1 VERVIFNDS
10 ALEAELKAKRK
21 SSPIRHSSS
30 DANVEVKS
38 TDSLQ
43 RIQELERQLEVLTHQ
58 FQQLKKEL
66 EN

>member
-1 VERVIFNDS
+1 VS
-10 ALEAELKAKRK
+10 T
-21 SSPIRHSSS
+21 SSCHSSS